1 MVGKFMDG
9 FSRVGAW
16 LLIFYL
22 VAAPMVAA
30 SPAVTVDGTGR
41 ASRTLSPAGFSIT
54 GGDPAVYLVKVTG
67 SPDTA
72 LMKASLREQGILL
85 ERDYREV
92 GVYRIRISPRADG
105 ERALEQLLRLPEVEY
120 VEPDYPL
127 RIALEPGGGIPLPAD
142 ALFGSQWALHNTGQL
157 GGIPDADIDAP
168 EAWEHAA
175 ALSPVVVAVIDTGI
189 DPTHP
194 DLIHRLWTNPD
205 EIPANGRDDDHNGY
219 VDDMHGINTITGSGD
234 PLDDH
239 GHGTHCAGIIAA
251 EGNNGVGIAGVGED
265 VRIMAVK
272 FLDDSGSGSTSDAIE
287 AINYAVAEKKKGS
300 PVRVISASWGNLFY
314 SRSLYKAI
322 FTARSHDIL
331 FVAAAGNYGLLNDV
345 QPFYPASYPQDNII
359 AVAATD
365 DTDRLAPFSSYG
377 TRTVDLAA
385 PGVSI
390 LSTVPG
396 GDYAMYTG
404 TSMAAPHV
412 AGVAALLFG
421 EQPDASFLHVKKR
434 ILSGVDRIPSLGPK
448 VASGGRL
455 NALGALEAP

>member
-1 MVGKFMDG
+1 MEPG
-9 FSRVGAW
+9 
-16 LLIFYL
+16 
-22 VAAPMVAA
+22 
-30 SPAVTVDGTGR
+30 
-41 ASRTLSPAGFSIT
+41 
-54 GGDPAVYLVKVTG
+54 VYLVKVTG
-67 SPDTA
+67 SPDSGQVEA
-72 LMKASLREQGILL
+72 YLREQGILR
-85 ERDYREV
+85 ERDYREL
-92 GVYRIRISPRADG
+92 GMYRVRIPPKVDGDRAIAG
-105 ERALEQLLRLPEVEY
+105 LRQLPSVEY

-127 RIALEPGGGIPLPAD
+127 RIALETGDIVPLPD
-142 ALFGSQWALHNTGQL
+142 DVLFGSQWALHNTGQL
-157 GGIPDADIDAP
+157 GGTPDADIDAP
-168 EAWEHAA
+168 EAWERAA
-175 ALSPVVVAVIDTGI
+175 ALSPVVVAVIDTGV
-189 DPTHP
+189 DPAHP
-194 DLIHRLWTNPD
+194 DLVRRMWTNPD
-205 EIPANGRDDDHNGY
+205 EIPGNGIDDDHNGY
-219 VDDMHGINTITGSGD
+219 TDDMHGINTITGAGD
-234 PLDDH
+234 PMDDH

-251 EGNNGVGIAGVGED
+251 EANNGVGIAGVGED

-272 FLDDSGSGSTSDAIE
+272 FLDESGSGSTSDAIE
-287 AINYAVAEKKKGS
+287 AINYVITEKKKGS

-345 QPFYPASYPQDNII
+345 WPFYPASYPQDNII

-404 TSMAAPHV
+404 TSMAVPHV

-421 EQPDASFLHVKKR
+421 EQPDASFLQVKKR
-434 ILSGVDRIPSLGPK
+434 ILSGVDPIPALGPK

-455 NALGALEAP
+455 NALGALGPLAPPSSLPGGP